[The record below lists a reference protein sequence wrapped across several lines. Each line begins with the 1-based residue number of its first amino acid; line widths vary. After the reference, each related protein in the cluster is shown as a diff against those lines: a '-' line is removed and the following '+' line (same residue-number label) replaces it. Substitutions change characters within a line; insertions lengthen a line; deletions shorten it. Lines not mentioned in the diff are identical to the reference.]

1 MAHVGR
7 VLGVLTLHRGGPPFG
22 SGYFLLLGAL
32 RWNNLPL
39 LGLLLLS
46 LLLQVGEGSM
56 PIVKGEGGEGGAK
69 TLEHPWILTLSSS
82 LRGGPSS
89 LSFGS
94 RPSLLPYPLS
104 YRLDT

>member
-7 VLGVLTLHRGGPPFG
+7 VLGVLTLHRGGPPFV
-22 SGYFLLLGAL
+22 SGYFLLLGVL

-46 LLLQVGEGSM
+46 FLLQVGEVSM
-56 PIVKGEGGEGGAK
+56 LVVEGGGREGRAK

-82 LRGGPSS
+82 PR
-89 LSFGS
+89 
-94 RPSLLPYPLS
+94 
-104 YRLDT
+104 